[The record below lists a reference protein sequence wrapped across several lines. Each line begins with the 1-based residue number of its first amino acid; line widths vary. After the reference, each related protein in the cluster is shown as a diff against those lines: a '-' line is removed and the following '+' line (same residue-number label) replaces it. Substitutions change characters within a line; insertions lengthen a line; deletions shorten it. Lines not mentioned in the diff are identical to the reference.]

1 MLGAAVRIARLH
13 IMVAGR
19 HLSGEHPGTARRRA
33 AVMSSPPLRACAV
46 VLAMLAA
53 CRGGSGAP
61 GAGPAPDAGAAGPS
75 PSVASTASAASAPS
89 LDAGGAD
96 AAAPDAAAADAATV
110 DAAAADAAA
119 PDAAAAAP
127 GAGCKL
133 RRGPLALSL
142 RGPALLWTPDE
153 AERADF
159 RVIFNR
165 DGVAQ
170 HVAPALG
177 GLAAPSFGLAAGA
190 SPPRDAAQALGALA
204 APASPPRQAAP
215 DAGAAGGEPARASW
229 PACAVASRFVFCMD
243 HGGTIRRTPL
253 WGAEGPPIGAGRR
266 GTGISAVSLP
276 GGHTLLA
283 FLSDR
288 KTSEGVVTQAFAVLD
303 DRPAVPLSEEGSG
316 ATFVALSPWKG
327 GALAMYIDARSALTP
342 VHARTLGLTPEGKI
356 ELGPDAVLFVGDAG
370 ESRMGGALAVG
381 AGGPA
386 YVLLPAARDLSAFG
400 MAAIRIDEAPRDD
413 MPAAWSLYP
422 NGLSPAPI
430 AATRGV
436 SPIHVARVRPIARE
450 PGSRHALELGQ
461 LDGEGRFQPRCLA
474 VEGTS
479 FNHVAIEAD
488 RDGSLWIAYTT
499 GAGTF
504 IEQRALGP

>member
-1 MLGAAVRIARLH
+1 
-13 IMVAGR
+13 
-19 HLSGEHPGTARRRA
+19 
-33 AVMSSPPLRACAV
+33 MSCSRLRACVAT
-46 VLAMLAA
+46 LAALAA
-53 CRGGSGAP
+53 CRGDSGVP
-61 GAGPAPDAGAAGPS
+61 DAGPAPDSGAPAAASFPVAPTS
-75 PSVASTASAASAPS
+75 LPASAAVVASAAAAASAAPTASAS
-89 LDAGGAD
+89 
-96 AAAPDAAAADAATV
+96 AAPDAGVGASAV
-110 DAAAADAAA
+110 
-119 PDAAAAAP
+119 
-127 GAGCKL
+127 AGCKL

-153 AERADF
+153 AARADF

-190 SPPRDAAQALGALA
+190 SPPRDAAPALGALA

-229 PACAVASRFVFCMD
+229 PACTVASRFVFCMD

-266 GTGISAVSLP
+266 GTEISAVSLP

-356 ELGPDAVLFVGDAG
+356 ELGTDAVLFVGDAG